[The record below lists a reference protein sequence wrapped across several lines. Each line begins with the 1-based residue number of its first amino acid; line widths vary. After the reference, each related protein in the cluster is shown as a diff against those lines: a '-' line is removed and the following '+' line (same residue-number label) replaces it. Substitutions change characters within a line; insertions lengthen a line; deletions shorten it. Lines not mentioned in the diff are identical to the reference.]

1 MIVFRNCTP
10 RPLFWLRCD
19 ASLRRRERHEIC
31 NTFSCSSPYQTIG
44 QLSRKVCQ
52 RSYIRPSVSQFP
64 PQSLSPL
71 AWPLH
76 ASRTFSGHLRAA
88 FVVGPG
94 QQTLPRCCGRSES
107 NCSSLHVL
115 CRFGN
120 SSGVGGCTRM
130 LYASC
135 FTFSTLLL
143 LAKIQ

>member
-1 MIVFRNCTP
+1 MIVFRNCTS
-10 RPLFWLRCD
+10 RPPFWLSCD

-52 RSYIRPSVSQFP
+52 RSYIRSSVTQSPS
-64 PQSLSPL
+64 QSLSPL

-76 ASRTFSGHLRAA
+76 ARRTFCGHLRAA

-94 QQTLPRCCGRSES
+94 QQTLLRCCGRPES

-115 CRFGN
+115 CRFCN
-120 SSGVGGCTRM
+120 SSGVGGGTRM
-130 LYASC
+130 FYASC
-135 FTFSTLLL
+135 FTFSILHL